1 MTSSFRKELTCVTK
15 DSKASWRRAA
25 WSCEFIFP
33 LGEQKWHLSSG
44 LLPTGVLRNSGSF
57 TRGITP
63 MIFDFLV
70 DTVVIMKNNESSG
83 VSTRPGVLGL

>member
-33 LGEQKWHLSSG
+33 LGDQKWHLPSG
-44 LLPTGVLRNSGSF
+44 LLPTDVLRNSSSF

-63 MIFDFLV
+63 VIFDFLV
-70 DTVVIMKNNESSG
+70 DTVAIMKNMKARG
-83 VSTRPGVLGL
+83 F